1 MYFVTPAP
9 GFGSLVPPGWMKSLL
24 SVLQNQNTPR
34 NVLLFLIK
42 LILSCPDSFR
52 PFANSLL
59 APLLALVGAGRLAG
73 ARVSIDYFTS
83 DLLILLLSWSSH
95 SGVLP
100 DGCQEEK
107 RSAGR
112 VLSFLMKHIHHE
124 RRDILRHNMELL
136 RSVLEL
142 WGPAV
147 QEYVELDIV
156 ASLLSSGEPGVEGSG
171 VQVLA
176 ALLVN
181 RLGDPVR
188 LGVEGFCQ
196 AVLGRLASRHRRVY
210 LAAAETVGLLL
221 ARLQGELGAGARD
234 RVARRLE
241 MAPRVAR
248 TRTGG
253 LILGFS
259 RTGDPPPGCSRC
271 CTPCTCTTPP

>member
-1 MYFVTPAP
+1 
-9 GFGSLVPPGWMKSLL
+9 
-24 SVLQNQNTPR
+24 
-34 NVLLFLIK
+34 
-42 LILSCPDSFR
+42 
-52 PFANSLL
+52 
-59 APLLALVGAGRLAG
+59 
-73 ARVSIDYFTS
+73 
-83 DLLILLLSWSSH
+83 
-95 SGVLP
+95 
-100 DGCQEEK
+100 
-107 RSAGR
+107 
-112 VLSFLMKHIHHE
+112 MKHIHHE

-136 RSVLEL
+136 RSVLKL

-156 ASLLSSGEPGVEGSG
+156 ASLLSSGEPGVEGIG

-241 MAPRVAR
+241 KMAASKSTEDKDRWPN
-248 TRTGG
+248 
-253 LILGFS
+253 S
-259 RTGDPPPGCSRC
+259 QS
-271 CTPCTCTTPP
+271 